1 METSSSKTEAGVWTQ
16 YLPESWISDHLLSR
30 KNRDGKP
37 LTIVDV
43 GGGYGQ
49 ELTAF
54 RDAFPNLEGRY
65 ILQDRSAVP
74 PSHTKNSKTTHNT
87 KDGAEQAQIEV
98 MRHDFFN
105 PQPVFGA
112 DVYLLSRILHNWPD
126 EKARVILSHLCAAM
140 SQDSTLLVIDRIFPD
155 KLERVSETMTML
167 DLGMMASLSALER
180 TEGQCR
186 ELLSSVGLRLMN
198 VWRAVNSHG
207 DDECRAI
214 LQVVKG

>member
-1 METSSSKTEAGVWTQ
+1 METSSSTTEAGVWTQ

-30 KNRDGKP
+30 KNGDGKP
-37 LTIVDV
+37 FTIVDV

-54 RDAFPNLEGRY
+54 LDAFPNLEGRY

-74 PSHTKNSKTTHNT
+74 PSHTKNSKTTHST
-87 KDGAEQAQIEV
+87 KDGSEQAQIEV

-105 PQPVFGA
+105 PQPVLGA
-112 DVYLLSRILHNWPD
+112 DVYLLSRIVHNWPD
-126 EKARVILSHLCAAM
+126 EKARVILSHLRAAM
-140 SQDSTLLVIDRIFPD
+140 SQDSTLLVIDRIFSD

-180 TEGQCR
+180 TEGQFR

-198 VWRAVNSHG
+198 VWRAASSDG
-207 DDECRAI
+207 DNECRAI
-214 LQVVKG
+214 LQIVKG